1 MVFFTMVEEATGSF
15 SMLHGKV
22 RYIYTFQKVTNSKD
36 LEEFGTGSLFHC
48 SSKASLLHL
57 FTVIVHKDSLAW
69 LLTQLKADATDPF
82 LFLNGSLTLK
92 SEWLCDGFPLRAQSI
107 QSMIC

>member
-1 MVFFTMVEEATGSF
+1 MLKKNKRIFTSNA
-15 SMLHGKV
+15 
-22 RYIYTFQKVTNSKD
+22 FQKSWY
-36 LEEFGTGSLFHC
+36 LAFFHC

-69 LLTQLKADATDPF
+69 LLTQLKADATEPF